1 MQKLTISRGRLKS
14 QSGITMIETLLAAAI
29 LAIGSLGM
37 IGIVINAIASNNRN
51 KIDSTQ
57 TMLAEAILEQINSAY
72 IQSSCVSLGGGCAD
86 LVDCAG
92 HDWTINTAAGGALLN
107 GGIVDF
113 SQPTVSNYAMNY
125 VVSTPCPGTSTSVVQ
140 GTYDVRWNVSQVG
153 TTNTYLLTVSAKLK
167 GHGEGNLYF
176 SAPTTLRLYTGSG
189 S

>member
-1 MQKLTISRGRLKS
+1 MEKLTISNRRLKS
-14 QSGITMIETLLAAAI
+14 QRGITMIETLLAASI

-86 LVDCAG
+86 LIDCAG
-92 HDWTINTAAGGALLN
+92 NDWTINTAAGGALLN

-113 SQPTVSNYAMNY
+113 SQPTVTHYAMNY
-125 VVSTPCPGTSTSVVQ
+125 VVSTPCSSTGAVQ

-167 GHGEGNLYF
+167 NHGEGNLYF